1 MNKQIISEIAVTL
14 KKDHILDLLNSILD
28 IGCTQMFFFGSNLN
42 YWVKSMQVIQT
53 WVNFVSYTQDNYI
66 NSRDGQ

>member
-28 IGCTQMFFFGSNLN
+28 IGYTQMFFFGSNLN
-42 YWVKSMQVIQT
+42 NWVKSTQVIQT

>member
-42 YWVKSMQVIQT
+42 
-53 WVNFVSYTQDNYI
+53 N
-66 NSRDGQ
+66 